1 MSITKKISLSLIAAT
16 LAFGTIGASSQAN
29 AGGLSKKEALILAGA
44 GGFVLGAIIGSQH
57 RHGRHYGRVIYVN
70 SWEAHVA
77 RCFNRYQTYDPH
89 TDTFIGYDGYE
100 HRCRL

>member
-1 MSITKKISLSLIAAT
+1 MSITKKTSLSLIAAT
-16 LAFGTIGASSQAN
+16 LAFGTMGASSQAN
-29 AGGLSKKEALILAGA
+29 AGGWSPQEKALAAGL

-57 RHGRHYGRVIYVN
+57 YHGHRRVIHVN

-77 RCFNRYQTYDPH
+77 RCLNRYRTYYPH
-89 TDTFIGYDGYE
+89 TDTFIGYDGDE